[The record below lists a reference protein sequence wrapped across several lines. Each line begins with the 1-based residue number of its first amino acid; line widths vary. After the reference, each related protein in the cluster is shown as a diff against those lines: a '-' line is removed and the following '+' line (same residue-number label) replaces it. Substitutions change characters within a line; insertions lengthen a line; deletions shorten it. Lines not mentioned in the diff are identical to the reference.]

1 MPSVSNPQNKVTA
14 IPEASRQSRDQCLR
28 DAAKVYADHLARV
41 AALGGRET
49 AAA

>member
-1 MPSVSNPQNKVTA
+1 MSSLSNDTKPVQEGLRPTRA
-14 IPEASRQSRDQCLR
+14 QCLR

>member
-1 MPSVSNPQNKVTA
+1 MTILSNDTKPAQEGLRPT
-14 IPEASRQSRDQCLR
+14 RTQCLR
-28 DAAKVYADHLARV
+28 EAAKVYADHLARV

>member
-1 MPSVSNPQNKVTA
+1 MSSLSNDTKPSQEVVPPIRA
-14 IPEASRQSRDQCLR
+14 QCLR
-28 DAAKVYADHLARV
+28 EAAKVYADHLARV